1 MYAIINQLYIKHVKK
16 QHKVYKTVYG
26 IKIVIKKLWPC
37 KCQEKS
43 VNRRAS
49 FKEKK
54 YYSLDDSNMARKH
67 DRASL

>member
-16 QHKVYKTVYG
+16 QHKVYKAVYG

-54 YYSLDDSNMARKH
+54 YY
-67 DRASL
+67 